1 MRASDLYPVGVKA
14 GNDEERYIVEEAKKY
29 LDETILSSV
38 WGENEHVDNVVKLG
52 RKNIDF
58 LMKMMRE
65 NNHPQGMYTHFLIDV
80 VFGLYKDDLK
90 IEGYLGVDGCTVM
103 LLKLYDEGVLK
114 ILDEY
119 PQKVLELDLNSK
131 SCEIAELTETKGNGK
146 TCKGLFGKKIPLG
159 K

>member
-1 MRASDLYPVGVKA
+1 MRVSDNYPIGVEAKT
-14 GNDEERYIVEEAKKY
+14 DEERYIIEEAKKY
-29 LDETILSSV
+29 LDETAVSSV
-38 WGENEHVDNVVKLG
+38 WRENDHVDNVVKLG

-65 NNHPQGMYTHFLIDV
+65 NNHPQGMYSHFLIDV

-90 IEGYLGVDGCTVM
+90 IEGYLGVDGCM
-103 LLKLYDEGVLK
+103 KALLKLYDEGVLK

-146 TCKGLFGKKIPLG
+146 ICKGLFGKSVKLG